1 MSNEREINYRDWV
14 RKKGIFNFLINVLI
28 IISHINVAAAL
39 SIVIAGVLV
48 LIFLI
53 IFVVVR
59 RRKLGMAPSQYKMSM
74 IMTVHIS
81 QMFRHSLFICR

>member
-1 MSNEREINYRDWV
+1 MREKSIKGIGSGRE
-14 RKKGIFNFLINVLI
+14 GIFNFLINVLI

-59 RRKLGMAPSQYKMSM
+59 RRKLGMAPSIKHDCDNVIYHVCPSD
-74 IMTVHIS
+74 
-81 QMFRHSLFICR
+81 SLYYCR